1 MSMPELL
8 AILEAARKDKNKER
22 EFLAALQ
29 GIKLN
34 EGDKDI
40 PSFDDVKKRVLG
52 QTQEQEFGIG
62 KGIGYR
68 EE

>member
-1 MSMPELL
+1 MPELL

-29 GIKLN
+29 GIRLN